1 MENKPAISSNHF
13 SKKSS
18 DVNKPKKRFSL
29 FYNIMMIYDL
39 KTSKQTKECILTSAQ
54 ALGRTSLPIRPA
66 SLALNI
72 FSKSGV
78 MVELELHTISRISQ
92 NKQKQTDPQY
102 IKKQMFTSASGYSL
116 AVICW
121 SS

>member
-1 MENKPAISSNHF
+1 
-13 SKKSS
+13 
-18 DVNKPKKRFSL
+18 
-29 FYNIMMIYDL
+29 MMIYDL